1 MVSIKFRT
9 IEDFRKNGRAGPQ
22 VSGIHS
28 GNAGDVIYALP
39 AVRALGIRHLIL
51 NVYRDPDPLRKLTER
66 NARAL
71 APLLLAQD
79 YLDRVT
85 LVTAGVPLES
95 VDAGCIDVD
104 YVLDRFRNEDTEHV
118 HLMYAHAHAVH
129 ADIDASAP
137 FLGVPVETPEPEAS
151 EVVLALTP
159 RYRGLTDE
167 FLRDLML
174 YFDDILILAIPDE
187 WRSVAGIPGRVRR
200 CADFLE
206 MARLIQ
212 QAGVFIGNPGLASAI
227 AEGLKAP
234 RIIDLPLD
242 FPNAFP
248 IGPNGYV
255 LPGGRGEFVD
265 IVQRLCGGRPR
276 LASLYSDLLR
286 SLDRQAS
293 ENREL
298 RHGMGAGSSHPPARD
313 RLPLIGEIDSGP
325 ITLDGGVCTRLA
337 PEENGVFLHPGL
349 QETAPPRARFESL
362 RLAGHNCFEADL
374 SIDHPESAP
383 VCFQFHLRD
392 ENGLTI
398 QESTRQVQ
406 PAEPVHWQVTFPR
419 TFSTAS
425 LELSTVLAPGS
436 ESPNFAWAWVRNPL
450 LRVI

>member
-9 IEDFRKNGRAGPQ
+9 IEDFPKSGRAAAP

-28 GNAGDVIYALP
+28 GNAGDIIYSLP
-39 AVRALGIRHLIL
+39 SVRALGIRHLIL
-51 NVYRDPDPLRKLTER
+51 NVYRDPDPLRRLTER

-71 APLLLAQD
+71 APLLLAQE
-79 YLDRVT
+79 YVDRVT

-95 VDAGCIDVD
+95 VDPKCIDVD
-104 YVLDRFRNEDTEHV
+104 YVLDRFRNEDAGHV
-118 HLMYAHAHAVH
+118 HLMQAHANALHAE
-129 ADIDASAP
+129 IDANAP
-137 FLGVPVETPEPEAS
+137 FLHVPAGTPEAS

-159 RYRGLTDE
+159 RYRALTDE

-187 WRSVAGIPGRVRR
+187 WRSVAGIPGRVRQ

-212 QAGVFIGNPGLASAI
+212 QAGVFIGSPSLASAI

-234 RIIDLPLD
+234 RIVDLPLE

-255 LPGGRGEFVD
+255 LPGGRAEFVD

-276 LASLYSDLLR
+276 MASLYSDLLR
-286 SLDRQAS
+286 SLEAQAS
-293 ENREL
+293 ENRGL
-298 RHGMGAGSSHPPARD
+298 RCAMGAGSWHAPVGSL
-313 RLPLIGEIDSGP
+313 LPLIGESSAGP
-325 ITLDGGVCTRLA
+325 ITLDGAGWTKLA
-337 PEENGVFLHPGL
+337 PEENGIFLHPGPP
-349 QETAPPRARFESL
+349 ESAPPRARLEIL

-374 SIDHPESAP
+374 SVDHPDSAP
-383 VCFQFHLRD
+383 VCFMFHLRD
-392 ENGLTI
+392 ENGVTI
-398 QESTRQVQ
+398 RESTREVQ

-419 TFSTAS
+419 TFSPVR

-436 ESPNFAWAWVRNPL
+436 ASPNFAWAWVRNPR

>member
-9 IEDFRKNGRAGPQ
+9 IEDFRQNDRVAPQ

-28 GNAGDVIYALP
+28 GNAGDLIYSLP

-51 NVYRDPDPLRKLTER
+51 NVYRDPNPLRNLTEQ

-71 APLLLAQD
+71 VPLLLAQD

-95 VDAGCIDVD
+95 VDPACIDVD
-104 YVLDRFRNEDTEHV
+104 YVLDRFRNEDPEHV
-118 HLMYAHAHAVH
+118 HLMYAHANAVH
-129 ADIDASAP
+129 AEIDANAP
-137 FLGVPVETPEPEAS
+137 FLRVPVETPEMS

-174 YFDDILILAIPDE
+174 YFDDVLILAIPGE
-187 WRSVAGIPGRVRR
+187 WRSVAGIPGRVRQ

-212 QAGVFIGNPGLASAI
+212 QARVFIGNPGLASAI

-255 LPGGRGEFVD
+255 LPSGRREFVD
-265 IVQRLCGGRPR
+265 IVQRLCGDRPR

-286 SLDRQAS
+286 SLESQAS
-293 ENREL
+293 ENRVRPL
-298 RHGMGAGSSHPPARD
+298 
-313 RLPLIGEIDSGP
+313 LPLIGEINFGP
-325 ITLDGGVCTRLA
+325 ITLEGGACARLA
-337 PEENGVFLHPGL
+337 PEENGVFLHPGPKG
-349 QETAPPRARFESL
+349 TAPSRARFEGL

-374 SIDHPESAP
+374 SVDHPESAP
-383 VCFQFHLRD
+383 VCFLFHLRD

-398 QESTRQVQ
+398 QESTREVQ

-419 TFSTAS
+419 SFSTAS
-425 LELSTVLAPGS
+425 LELSTVLAPGA
-436 ESPNFAWAWVRNPL
+436 ESPNFAWAWVRNPQ
-450 LRVI
+450 LRMI

>member
-9 IEDFRKNGRAGPQ
+9 IEDFRKNDAAAAL

-28 GNAGDVIYALP
+28 GNAGDVIYSLP
-39 AVRALGIRHLIL
+39 AVRALGIRHLVL
-51 NVYRDPDPLRKLTER
+51 NVYRDPKPFRELTEQ

-95 VDAGCIDVD
+95 VDPACIDVD
-104 YVLDRFRNEDTEHV
+104 YILDRFRNEDIGRV
-118 HLMYAHAHAVH
+118 HLMYAHAKAVH
-129 ADIDASAP
+129 AEIDVNAP
-137 FLGVPVETPEPEAS
+137 FLRVSAETPEAS

-159 RYRGLTDE
+159 RYRDLTDE

-174 YFDDILILAIPDE
+174 YFDDILILAIPGE

-212 QAGVFIGNPGLASAI
+212 QAGVFIGSPSLASAI
-227 AEGLKAP
+227 AEGLKVP

-242 FPNAFP
+242 LPNAFP
-248 IGPNGYV
+248 LGPNGYV
-255 LPGGRGEFVD
+255 LPGGRAEFVD

-286 SLDRQAS
+286 SLDSQAS

-298 RHGMGAGSSHPPARD
+298 RRAIGDGSPHPRV
-313 RLPLIGEIDSGP
+313 RHLLPLIQEIDAGP
-325 ITLDGGVCTRLA
+325 ITFDGGGWSRLA
-337 PEENGVFLHPGL
+337 PEGNGIFLHPGL
-349 QETAPPRARFESL
+349 KEKAPPYVRFEGL
-362 RLAGHNCFEADL
+362 ILAGHNCFEADL
-374 SIDHPESAP
+374 SVDHPESAP
-383 VCFQFHLRD
+383 VCFRFHLRD

-398 QESTRQVQ
+398 QESTREVR

-419 TFSTAS
+419 NFSTAS
-425 LELSTVLAPGS
+425 LELSTVVAPGS
-436 ESPNFAWAWVRNPL
+436 ESPNFAWAWVRNPQ
-450 LRVI
+450 LRAI

>member
-1 MVSIKFRT
+1 MISIKFRT
-9 IEDFRKNGRAGPQ
+9 IEDFRKNDGAAAQ

-28 GNAGDVIYALP
+28 GNAGDVIYSLP
-39 AVRALGIRHLIL
+39 SVRALGIRHLIL
-51 NVYRDPDPLRKLTER
+51 NVYRDPNPLRKLTER

-95 VDAGCIDVD
+95 VNPECIDVD
-104 YVLDRFRNEDTEHV
+104 YVLDRFRNEDTKRV
-118 HLMYAHAHAVH
+118 HLMYAHANALHAE
-129 ADIDASAP
+129 IDANAP
-137 FLGVPVETPEPEAS
+137 FLQVPVETPEAS
-151 EVVLALTP
+151 EAVLALTP
-159 RYRGLTDE
+159 RYRALTDE

-174 YFDDILILAIPDE
+174 YFDDVLMLAIPDE

-212 QAGVFIGNPGLASAI
+212 QAGVFIGSPSLASAI

-255 LPGGRGEFVD
+255 LPSGRGEFVD
-265 IVQRLCGGRPR
+265 IVQRLCGSRPR

-286 SLDRQAS
+286 SLDSLAR

-298 RHGMGAGSSHPPARD
+298 RCAMGAEDWHPPVG
-313 RLPLIGEIDSGP
+313 RLLRLIGEADAGS
-325 ITLDGGVCTRLA
+325 ITLDGGGWTKLD
-337 PEENGVFLHPGL
+337 PDENGVFLHPGPK
-349 QETAPPRARFESL
+349 ETAPPRARFAGL

-374 SIDHPESAP
+374 SVDHPESAP

-392 ENGLTI
+392 EHGLTI
-398 QESTRQVQ
+398 QESAREVRA
-406 PAEPVHWQVTFPR
+406 AEPVHWQVTFPR
-419 TFSTAS
+419 NFSTAS

-436 ESPNFAWAWVRNPL
+436 ESPNYAWAWVRNPQ

>member
-9 IEDFRKNGRAGPQ
+9 IEDFRKNKRAARL

-28 GNAGDVIYALP
+28 GNAGDVIYSLP
-39 AVRALGIRHLIL
+39 AVRALAIRHLIL
-51 NVYRDPDPLRKLTER
+51 NVYRDPNPVRKLTER

-95 VDAGCIDVD
+95 VDPECIDVD
-104 YVLDRFRNEDTEHV
+104 HVLDRFRNEDIERV
-118 HLMYAHAHAVH
+118 HLMHAHAKAVH
-129 ADIDASAP
+129 AEIDPNPP
-137 FLGVPVETPEPEAS
+137 FLQVPVATPEVS

-159 RYRGLTDE
+159 RYRALTDE
-167 FLRDLML
+167 FLRGLML
-174 YFDDILILAIPDE
+174 YFDDILILAVPDE
-187 WRSVAGIPGRVRR
+187 WRSVAGIPGRVRQ
-200 CADFLE
+200 CVDFLE

-242 FPNAFP
+242 TPNAFP

-255 LPGGRGEFVD
+255 LPSGRGEFVD
-265 IVQRLCGGRPR
+265 IVQRLCGDRPR

-286 SLDRQAS
+286 SADRQAS

-298 RHGMGAGSSHPPARD
+298 LRAIGAGSQPPRV
-313 RLPLIGEIDSGP
+313 RHLLPLIQEIDSGP
-325 ITLDGGVCTRLA
+325 ITFDGGGWSRLA
-337 PEENGVFLHPGL
+337 PEGNGIFLHPGL
-349 QETAPPRARFESL
+349 RETASPSIRFEGL

-374 SIDHPESAP
+374 SIDHPESGP
-383 VCFQFHLRD
+383 VCFRFHLRD

-398 QESTRQVQ
+398 QESTREVQ

-419 TFSTAS
+419 NFSTAS
-425 LELSTVLAPGS
+425 LELSTVMAPSS
-436 ESPNFAWAWVRNPL
+436 ESPNFAWAWVRNPQ

>member
-9 IEDFRKNGRAGPQ
+9 IEDFRKSDRAARQ

-28 GNAGDVIYALP
+28 GNAGDVIYSLP

-51 NVYRDPDPLRKLTER
+51 NVYRDPKPFRELTEQ

-71 APLLLAQD
+71 APLLLEQD

-95 VDAGCIDVD
+95 VDPGCIDVD
-104 YVLDRFRNEDTEHV
+104 YVLDRFRNEDIGRA
-118 HLMYAHAHAVH
+118 HLMHAHAKAMH
-129 ADIDASAP
+129 AEIDANAP
-137 FLGVPVETPEPEAS
+137 FLRVPVETPEVS

-159 RYRGLTDE
+159 RYRDLTDE
-167 FLRDLML
+167 SLRDLML

-242 FPNAFP
+242 LPNAFP

-255 LPGGRGEFVD
+255 LPSGRGEFVD
-265 IVQRLCGGRPR
+265 IVQRLCRDRPR

-286 SLDRQAS
+286 SLDSQAS

-298 RHGMGAGSSHPPARD
+298 RCAIGAGIQHPRVGH
-313 RLPLIGEIDSGP
+313 RLRLIGEIDSAP
-325 ITLDGGVCTRLA
+325 ITFDGGGWSRLA
-337 PEENGVFLHPGL
+337 PEGNGVFLNPGPK
-349 QETAPPRARFESL
+349 ETAPASVRFEGL

-374 SIDHPESAP
+374 SVDHPESAP
-383 VCFQFHLRD
+383 VCFRFHLRD

-398 QESTRQVQ
+398 QESTREVQ

-419 TFSTAS
+419 NFSTAS

-436 ESPNFAWAWVRNPL
+436 ESPDFAWAWVRNPQ

>member
-9 IEDFRKNGRAGPQ
+9 IEDFRKNHRAAPQ

-28 GNAGDVIYALP
+28 GNAGDVIYSLP

-51 NVYRDPDPLRKLTER
+51 NVYRDPNPLRKLTEQ

-95 VDAGCIDVD
+95 VDPGCIDVD
-104 YVLDRFRNEDTEHV
+104 YVLDRFRNEDTERV
-118 HLMYAHAHAVH
+118 HLMHAHAKAVH
-129 ADIDASAP
+129 AEIDANAP
-137 FLGVPVETPEPEAS
+137 FLRVPVETPEVN
-151 EVVLALTP
+151 EVVVALTP
-159 RYRGLTDE
+159 RYRNLTDE

-187 WRSVAGIPGRVRR
+187 WRSVAGIPGRVRQ

-255 LPGGRGEFVD
+255 LPSGRGEFVD

-298 RHGMGAGSSHPPARD
+298 RGAIAGSRRPPVRQ

-325 ITLDGGVCTRLA
+325 ITLDGGAWTRLV
-337 PEENGVFLHPGL
+337 PEQNGVFLHPGPK
-349 QETAPPRARFESL
+349 ETAPPRVRFGGL
-362 RLAGHNCFEADL
+362 KLAGHNCFEADL
-374 SIDHPESAP
+374 SVDHPESAP
-383 VCFQFHLRD
+383 VCFRFHLRD
-392 ENGLTI
+392 ESGLTI
-398 QESTRQVQ
+398 EESTREVQ
-406 PAEPVHWQVTFPR
+406 PAETVHWQVTFPR

-425 LELSTVLAPGS
+425 LELSTVMAPGS
-436 ESPNFAWAWVRNPL
+436 ESPNFAWAWVRNPQF
-450 LRVI
+450 RVI

>member
-9 IEDFRKNGRAGPQ
+9 IEDFRKSDGAARQ

-28 GNAGDVIYALP
+28 GNAGDVIYSLP

-51 NVYRDPDPLRKLTER
+51 NVYRDPNPLRKLTAQ

-95 VDAGCIDVD
+95 VDPACIDVD

-118 HLMYAHAHAVH
+118 HLMHAHAKAVH
-129 ADIDASAP
+129 AEIDANAP
-137 FLGVPVETPEPEAS
+137 FLRVPVETPEVS
-151 EVVLALTP
+151 EVVVALTP

-174 YFDDILILAIPDE
+174 YFDDVLILAVPDE

-248 IGPNGYV
+248 LGPKGYV
-255 LPGGRGEFVD
+255 LPSGRGEFVD
-265 IVQRLCGGRPR
+265 IVQRLCGDRPR

-286 SLDRQAS
+286 SLDSQVS

-298 RHGMGAGSSHPPARD
+298 RCAIDAGSRRPPVRQQ
-313 RLPLIGEIDSGP
+313 LPLIGEIDSGP
-325 ITLDGGVCTRLA
+325 ITLDGGAWTRLA
-337 PEENGVFLHPGL
+337 PEQNGVFLHPGPK
-349 QETAPPRARFESL
+349 ETAPPRARFGGL

-374 SIDHPESAP
+374 SVDHPESAP
-383 VCFQFHLRD
+383 VCFLFHLRD

-398 QESTRQVQ
+398 QESAREVQ

-419 TFSTAS
+419 TLTTAS
-425 LELSTVLAPGS
+425 LELSTVMAPGA
-436 ESPNFAWAWVRNPL
+436 ESPNFAWAWVRNPQF
-450 LRVI
+450 RVI

>member
-1 MVSIKFRT
+1 
-9 IEDFRKNGRAGPQ
+9 
-22 VSGIHS
+22 
-28 GNAGDVIYALP
+28 
-39 AVRALGIRHLIL
+39 
-51 NVYRDPDPLRKLTER
+51 VYRDPNPLRNLTEQ

-71 APLLLAQD
+71 VPLLLAQD

-95 VDAGCIDVD
+95 VDPECIDVD
-104 YVLDRFRNEDTEHV
+104 YVLDRFRNEDTERV
-118 HLMYAHAHAVH
+118 HLIYAHANAVH
-129 ADIDASAP
+129 AEIDANAP
-137 FLGVPVETPEPEAS
+137 FLRVTVETPEVS

-159 RYRGLTDE
+159 RYRALTDD

-174 YFDDILILAIPDE
+174 YFDDVLILAIPDE

-212 QAGVFIGNPGLASAI
+212 QAGVFIGNPSLASAI

-234 RIIDLPLD
+234 RIVDLPLD
-242 FPNAFP
+242 LPNAFP
-248 IGPNGYV
+248 LGPNGYV
-255 LPGGRGEFVD
+255 LPSGRREFVD
-265 IVQRLCGGRPR
+265 IVQRLCGDRPR

-286 SLDRQAS
+286 SLDSLAS

-298 RHGMGAGSSHPPARD
+298 RHGMGAGSQHPPVRD
-313 RLPLIGEIDSGP
+313 RLPLIGETGSGP
-325 ITLDGGVCTRLA
+325 ITLDGGGWTRLA
-337 PEENGVFLHPGL
+337 PEENGVFLHPGP
-349 QETAPPRARFESL
+349 QETAPPRARFEGL

-374 SIDHPESAP
+374 SVDHPESAP
-383 VCFQFHLRD
+383 VRFLFHLRD

-398 QESTRQVQ
+398 RESTRDVP

-419 TFSTAS
+419 NFSTAS
-425 LELSTVLAPGS
+425 LELSTALAPGS
-436 ESPNFAWAWVRNPL
+436 ESPDFAWAWVRNPQ

>member
-9 IEDFRKNGRAGPQ
+9 IEDFRKNDRAAPQ

-28 GNAGDVIYALP
+28 GNAGDVIYSLP

-85 LVTAGVPLES
+85 LVSAGVPLES
-95 VDAGCIDVD
+95 VDPRCIDVD
-104 YVLDRFRNEDTEHV
+104 YVLDRFRNEDTLRV
-118 HLMYAHAHAVH
+118 HLMHAHAKAMH
-129 ADIDASAP
+129 AEIDASAP
-137 FLGVPVETPEPEAS
+137 FLRVPVETPEAS
-151 EVVLALTP
+151 EAVVALTP
-159 RYRGLTDE
+159 RYRVLTDE

-212 QAGVFIGNPGLASAI
+212 QTGVFIGNPGLASAI

-234 RIIDLPLD
+234 RIVDLPLD
-242 FPNAFP
+242 TPNAFP

-255 LPGGRGEFVD
+255 LPSGRGEFVD

-286 SLDRQAS
+286 SLDSLAS

-298 RHGMGAGSSHPPARD
+298 RHGMGAGGPRPPVRD

-337 PEENGVFLHPGL
+337 PLENGVFLHPGP
-349 QETAPPRARFESL
+349 QETAPPRARFEGL

-383 VCFQFHLRD
+383 VCFRFHLRD

-398 QESTRQVQ
+398 QESTREVQ
-406 PAEPVHWQVTFPR
+406 PSEPVHWQVTFPR
-419 TFSTAS
+419 NFSTAS

-450 LRVI
+450 LRVV

>member
-9 IEDFRKNGRAGPQ
+9 IEDFRKNDAAAPQ

-28 GNAGDVIYALP
+28 GNAGDVIYSLP

-51 NVYRDPDPLRKLTER
+51 NVYRDPKPFRELTEQ

-95 VDAGCIDVD
+95 VDPACIDVD
-104 YVLDRFRNEDTEHV
+104 YVLDRFRNEDIGRV
-118 HLMYAHAHAVH
+118 HLMYAHAKAVH
-129 ADIDASAP
+129 AEIDANAP
-137 FLGVPVETPEPEAS
+137 FLRVSAETPEAS

-159 RYRGLTDE
+159 RYRDLTDE
-167 FLRDLML
+167 FLRHLML
-174 YFDDILILAIPDE
+174 YFDDILILAIPGE

-212 QAGVFIGNPGLASAI
+212 QAGVFIGSPSLASAI
-227 AEGLKAP
+227 AEGLKVP

-242 FPNAFP
+242 LPNAFP
-248 IGPNGYV
+248 LGPNGYV
-255 LPGGRGEFVD
+255 LPSGRAEFVD

-286 SLDRQAS
+286 SLDSQAS

-298 RHGMGAGSSHPPARD
+298 RRAIGDGSPHPRV
-313 RLPLIGEIDSGP
+313 RHLLPLIQEIDAGP
-325 ITLDGGVCTRLA
+325 ITLDGGGWTKLA
-337 PEENGVFLHPGL
+337 PEENGIFLHPGPP
-349 QETAPPRARFESL
+349 ETAPARARFEGL
-362 RLAGHNCFEADL
+362 GLAGHNCFEADL
-374 SIDHPESAP
+374 SVDHPESAP
-383 VCFQFHLRD
+383 VCFRFHLRD

-398 QESTRQVQ
+398 QESTREVR

-419 TFSTAS
+419 NFSTAS
-425 LELSTVLAPGS
+425 LELSTVVAPGS
-436 ESPNFAWAWVRNPL
+436 ESPNFAWAWVRNPQ
-450 LRVI
+450 LRAI